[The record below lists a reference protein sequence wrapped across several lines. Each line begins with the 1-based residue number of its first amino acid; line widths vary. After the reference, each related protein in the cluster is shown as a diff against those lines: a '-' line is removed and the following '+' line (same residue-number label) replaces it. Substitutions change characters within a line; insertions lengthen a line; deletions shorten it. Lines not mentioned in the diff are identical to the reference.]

1 MDKGTAQAVKEIER
15 TRERLGSDL
24 QELASRL
31 PEPRRVA
38 RRAAGVAIG
47 GGAGGTAFWL
57 LVRRLRRQRQTSKV
71 EQAKKVVLNV
81 VPDEWTKRIGKELE
95 DGRWKSWAAGFG
107 AAWVLI
113 RLSELRQM
121 RAMRRDIAVQ

>member
-24 QELASRL
+24 HELASRL

-47 GGAGGTAFWL
+47 GGAGGTAFWF
-57 LVRRLRRQRQTSKV
+57 LVRRLRRQRQTSK
-71 EQAKKVVLNV
+71 V

-107 AAWVLI
+107 AAWVFI

-121 RAMRRDIAVQ
+121 RAMRRDMALE